1 MQRLHVDNRLRRF
14 AAAET
19 KNISRSAFEL
29 RFPARDLVWMDV
41 ELLRKLHNRSIAFNR
56 RKGHFRF
63 ESRCVVPA
71 RSSLHDLS

>member
-1 MQRLHVDNRLRRF
+1 
-14 AAAET
+14 
-19 KNISRSAFEL
+19 
-29 RFPARDLVWMDV
+29 MDV

-63 ESRCVVPA
+63 ESGCVVPA